1 MRGPVPHLPRV
12 GSRAFC
18 TVLPTLTARPRPSGL
33 PRRGRRHPLGSPL
46 PPRWLPD
53 VAALQLESFLPH
65 AGRVLIA
72 VKRKL
77 RVRLRFGD
85 GCLDKLW
92 LSDPTSVS
100 VHASVD
106 STSGKVQAQ
115 GMAPCSRNRLLA
127 SNSDSSSSLLLLN
140 GNQLQWHAMA
150 LAVEDVVALS
160 CSELPTQ
167 PSSSEV
173 DSACG
178 DYAADALVDAVPGE
192 RGDS

>member
-1 MRGPVPHLPRV
+1 MHLWPECHWEMQSKGSRHRHSHTASSHCWSCDTLSSSNASAPVCHVIGPHSAEHRDTCPACEAHCLMRGPVPHLPRV

-115 GMAPCSRNRLLA
+115 GMAPCSRNRLL
-127 SNSDSSSSLLLLN
+127 L
-140 GNQLQWHAMA
+140 
-150 LAVEDVVALS
+150 
-160 CSELPTQ
+160 
-167 PSSSEV
+167 
-173 DSACG
+173 
-178 DYAADALVDAVPGE
+178 
-192 RGDS
+192 